1 MDYNA
6 LKKAVKLKGYTL
18 EQFAQEVG
26 YTPAG
31 FHRSIRNNSFS
42 VKAVEKMAEVLGIS
56 VCDLFTNMASVKPR
70 EEAPA
75 KDPNAELVMENLML
89 KEKIAALSKQIEL
102 QEQIISLLKK

>member
-6 LKKAVKLKGYTL
+6 LKKAIKIRGFNLD
-18 EQFAQEVG
+18 EFAQEIG
-26 YTPAG
+26 YTSSG

-42 VKAVEKMAEVLGIS
+42 VKAIEKMAEVLGIS
-56 VCDLFTNMASVKPR
+56 VCDLFTNMALVKPR

>member
-6 LKKAVKLKGYTL
+6 LKKAIKLKGYTL
-18 EQFAQEVG
+18 EEFAQEIG
-26 YTPAG
+26 YTSGG
-31 FHRSIRNNSFS
+31 FHQSVRKNSFP
-42 VKAVEKMAEVLGIS
+42 VKTIEKMAEVLGIS
-56 VCDLFTNMASVKPR
+56 VCDLFTNMALVKPR